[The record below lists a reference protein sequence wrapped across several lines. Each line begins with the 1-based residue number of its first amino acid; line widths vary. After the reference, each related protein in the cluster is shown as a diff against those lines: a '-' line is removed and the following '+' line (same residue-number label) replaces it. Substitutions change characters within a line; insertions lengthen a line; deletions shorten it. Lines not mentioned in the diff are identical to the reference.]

1 MTGPPDDAE
10 VRCPV
15 PPADEEPQTDSAD
28 RPPSCGDIVGLL
40 AEPARRSAFAA
51 LVLGARTVGSV
62 SEQTGLTP
70 KATAGALRRLVD
82 GRIVAED
89 RATNTYALVDDAFRR
104 AVQAEVRVA
113 GRSGG
118 DGAGAYFRRGRITAI
133 PADAEVRARVLAVVV
148 DTFFPGE
155 VYPEARVNALC
166 GEWFDDWVALRR
178 ALVDEGLL
186 TRNQAGT
193 AYERA

>member
-1 MTGPPDDAE
+1 MPTADPKPP
-10 VRCPV
+10 
-15 PPADEEPQTDSAD
+15 TDSAE

-40 AEPARRSAFAA
+40 AEPARRAAFAA
-51 LVLGARTVGSV
+51 LVLGARTVGAV

-82 GRIVAED
+82 GKVVSED
-89 RATNTYALVDDAFRR
+89 RATNTYTLVDNAFRR

-118 DGAGAYFRRGRITAI
+118 DGAGAYFRRGRITTI
-133 PADAEVRARVLAVVV
+133 PGDAEVRARVLAVVV
-148 DTFFPGE
+148 DTFTPGE

-186 TRNQAGT
+186 KRNQAGT

>member
-1 MTGPPDDAE
+1 MPTAEPEPP
-10 VRCPV
+10 
-15 PPADEEPQTDSAD
+15 TDSAE

-40 AEPARRSAFAA
+40 AEPARRAAFAA

-62 SEQTGLTP
+62 AEQAGLTP
-70 KATAGALRRLVD
+70 KAAAGALRRLVD
-82 GRIVAED
+82 GKVATED
-89 RATNTYALVDDAFRR
+89 RDTHTYALVDDAFRR

-113 GRSGG
+113 GRGGG

-133 PADAEVRARVLAVVV
+133 PGDADVRARVLAVVA
-148 DTFFPGE
+148 DTFLPGE
-155 VYPEARVNALC
+155 TYPESRVNALC
-166 GEWFDDWVALRR
+166 GEWYDDWVALRR

-193 AYERA
+193 VYERA